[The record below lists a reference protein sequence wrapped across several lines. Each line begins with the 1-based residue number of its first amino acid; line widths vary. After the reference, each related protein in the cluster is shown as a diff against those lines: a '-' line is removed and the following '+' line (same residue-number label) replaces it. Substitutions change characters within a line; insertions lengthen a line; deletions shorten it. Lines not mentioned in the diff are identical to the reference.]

1 MKLGNVLARRGRL
14 AAYKLVLVQAIV
26 AGIISILFFVMWGAQ
41 YGQSALAGAIIAV
54 LPNFVF
60 ATLAFSHSGASSAAK
75 VVKSFYWGEAIKM
88 LLTIALFTL
97 VFINMK
103 VGFMPLFTCYS
114 LVLVVHWIA
123 PLYFKQS

>member
-1 MKLGNVLARRGRL
+1 MGNVLARRGRL

-26 AGIISILFFVMWGAQ
+26 ASIISILFFVMWGAQ

-75 VVKSFYWGEAIKM
+75 VIKSFYWGEAVKM

-97 VFINMK
+97 
-103 VGFMPLFTCYS
+103 L
-114 LVLVVHWIA
+114 
-123 PLYFKQS
+123 